1 MDCTEA
7 EAYEIYQRR
16 QGKWIDD
23 PGKLPAEE
31 QGRAKGAAELYGM
44 SEENFLKVLNYSN
57 FGVVKDGEYSNKK
70 EDVVKQLAKSN
81 SWSIEKAEELY
92 NRVNLYEYSREDLE
106 DAKVKELQTSQEWY
120 GVDDKGY
127 FVARN
132 VIKTAEG
139 TTDKYGNTVSGSV
152 KEAAVKEIAEQLGID
167 ETEATVYYL
176 AAKGEL
182 VLSRTD
188 LTTSQR
194 EDLNAAKEEGWTE
207 RQYLDAVNLLKVS
220 GATKKDDIIKTL
232 MDGGATYK
240 MAQGYYNLRQN
251 KDYDRFV
258 GTVSYSYGMKN
269 QKQADKGDYFLA
281 NYNSDGSVTEK
292 DIAKWYAAA
301 EGCNK
306 KQEYLDAYQ
315 RAGATYPQALKF
327 YNLMRGYDKNFNSY
341 YKQKG

>member
-1 MDCTEA
+1 
-7 EAYEIYQRR
+7 
-16 QGKWIDD
+16 
-23 PGKLPAEE
+23 
-31 QGRAKGAAELYGM
+31 M

-70 EDVVKQLAKSN
+70 EDVIKQLAKSN

-92 NRVNLYEYSREDLE
+92 NRVNLYEYSRADLE
-106 DAKVKELQTSQEWY
+106 DAKVRELQTSQEWY

-152 KEAAVKEIAEQLGID
+152 KEAAVKAISEQLGVD

-194 EDLNAAKEEGWTE
+194 EDLNAAKKEGWTE

-315 RAGATYPQALKF
+315 GAGATYSQALKF